1 MDNQLICP
9 NCKSTDIEDLKKG
22 ALILAIGSLVVAVL
36 LYFVFPYIKIV
47 AAFVFPYIK
56 IVAAFAIFGVL
67 YLIMTLRKGGNY
79 LCKTCKHKFK
89 EAA

>member
-1 MDNQLICP
+1 MENQLKCP

-22 ALILAIGSLVVAVL
+22 ARVLAIGCLVVAVI
-36 LYFVFPYIKIV
+36 LY
-47 AAFVFPYIK
+47 FVFPYIK

-67 YLIMTLRKGGNY
+67 CLVIALRPGGNY

-89 EAA
+89 EAN

>member
-1 MDNQLICP
+1 MDNQLKCP

-22 ALILAIGSLVVAVL
+22 ALFLAMGSLVVAVI
-36 LYFVFPYIKIV
+36 LY
-47 AAFVFPYIK
+47 FVFPYIK

-67 YLIMTLRKGGNY
+67 CLIMALRPSGNY

-89 EAA
+89 EAN

>member
-1 MDNQLICP
+1 MDNQLKCP

-22 ALILAIGSLVVAVL
+22 ALYLAMGSLVVAVI

-47 AAFVFPYIK
+47 AAC
-56 IVAAFAIFGVL
+56 AIFGVL
-67 YLIMTLRKGGNY
+67 CLIMALRPGGNY

-89 EAA
+89 EAN

>member
-22 ALILAIGSLVVAVL
+22 ALVLAIGSLVVAVI
-36 LYFVFPYIKIV
+36 LY
-47 AAFVFPYIK
+47 FVFPYIK

-67 YLIMTLRKGGNY
+67 CLIMTLRKGGNY

-89 EAA
+89 ETA